1 MSSFILKVFEDNES
15 VIKGKPCYVRAVV
28 LNDAYSFDY
37 TLIVRSMRLLYGEN
51 VLIQIT
57 IS

>member
-28 LNDAYSFDY
+28 LNDAFSFDY
-37 TLIVRSMRLLYGEN
+37 TLIVRSMRL
-51 VLIQIT
+51 
-57 IS
+57 